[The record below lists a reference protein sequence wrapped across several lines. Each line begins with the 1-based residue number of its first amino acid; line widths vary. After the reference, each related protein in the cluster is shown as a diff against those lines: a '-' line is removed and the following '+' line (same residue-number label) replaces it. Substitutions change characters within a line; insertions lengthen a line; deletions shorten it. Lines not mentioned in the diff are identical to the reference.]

1 MHSEEAAPAEDV
13 TAVGLQ
19 GEGEDVQADGAGVGG
34 RGVGIT
40 KAACTKSSKIFLI
53 LIKYTKISNSVVP
66 HG

>member
-13 TAVGLQ
+13 TTVGLQ

-40 KAACTKSSKIFLI
+40 KAACKKKF
-53 LIKYTKISNSVVP
+53 KDF
-66 HG
+66 